1 MKRYTY
7 RCYLKSQQA
16 TTEKYFLI
24 FCLVITLHVGIFFWV
39 WQNQFGLVKTDQQEF
54 ISVSLMTGTQGNSA
68 PKLPL
73 QSVHLPQ
80 NKQPVSAHPNGL
92 EDSRTPSSNGVGESS
107 GQSDDTLT
115 RRSIFSNPQPHY
127 PLASRRMREQGAV
140 HLRLCIDRYGLV
152 NHILLTKSSGYT
164 NLDESAI
171 AAVKKWRFAA
181 VKTTSTH
188 VSDCY
193 QLPIHFKLES

>member
-16 TTEKYFLI
+16 TTEKYFSV

-54 ISVSLMTGTQGNSA
+54 ISVSLRTAAQGNSA
-68 PKLPL
+68 PKLLL
-73 QSVHLPQ
+73 QSEHTPQ
-80 NKQPVSAHPNGL
+80 NKQPVSAHPSGR
-92 EDSRTPSSNGVGESS
+92 EDGRAHSLNEVGELF
-107 GQSDDTLT
+107 GQSDDALA
-115 RRSIFSNPQPHY
+115 RRSIFSNPQPQY

-140 HLRLCIDRYGLV
+140 HLRLCIDHHGLV
-152 NHILLTKSSGYT
+152 DHILLAKSSGYT
-164 NLDESAI
+164 NLDQSAI
-171 AAVKKWRFAA
+171 ATVKKWRFAT

-188 VSDCY
+188 TSDCY

>member
-1 MKRYTY
+1 M
-7 RCYLKSQQA
+7 KSQQA
-16 TTEKYFLI
+16 TTEIYFSV

-39 WQNQFGLVKTDQQEF
+39 WQNQFGLLKADEQEF
-54 ISVSLMTGTQGNSA
+54 ISVSLRTGAQGNFA
-68 PKLPL
+68 PKIPL

-80 NKQPVSAHPNGL
+80 NKQTVSAHPHGRENGR
-92 EDSRTPSSNGVGESS
+92 DSSSNGEEELS
-107 GQSDDTLT
+107 GQSDDALA

-140 HLRLCIDRYGLV
+140 HLRLCIDPHGLV
-152 NHILLTKSSGYT
+152 EHILLTKSSGYV
-164 NLDESAI
+164 NLDQSAI

-181 VKTTSTH
+181 VKTSSTH
-188 VSDCY
+188 LSACY